1 MTVRGRSNSVA
12 LVGGVGKAFGA
23 YRCRRSRRF
32 LESKSTFDAP
42 NLEKL
47 VYNWD
52 GFDYNPM
59 TTLNSEKLAAL
70 AKDLTKDYP
79 RSPRELLAGY
89 IIGMRTLDKCR
100 AALNNS
106 LGEYHFDCPVDAMF
120 FEFTGTTA
128 DQFKDFVATGAND
141 QEVAEWVQKHAK
153 PRERI
158 EIIKWNNGLRYK
170 RLSEMDDG
178 IQEYM
183 EDYIPQFVP
192 KHLQH
197 HIDYFFDIYDAEEK
211 RMET

>member
-1 MTVRGRSNSVA
+1 MTA
-12 LVGGVGKAFGA
+12 
-23 YRCRRSRRF
+23 
-32 LESKSTFDAP
+32 
-42 NLEKL
+42 
-47 VYNWD
+47 
-52 GFDYNPM
+52 
-59 TTLNSEKLAAL
+59 LNSEKLAAL

-79 RSPRELLAGY
+79 RSPRELLTGY

-100 AALNNS
+100 ASLNNS
-106 LGEYHFDCPVDAMF
+106 LGEYHFDCPVDNMF
-120 FEFTGTTA
+120 FGFTGITA
-128 DQFKDFVATGAND
+128 DEFKDFVAIGASD
-141 QEVAEWVQKHAK
+141 EEVAAWVQRHAK

-158 EIIKWNNGLRYK
+158 EVIKWNNDLRYK
-170 RLSEMDDG
+170 RLSEMDDS